1 MKLRIGDKVKFLNEK
16 GGGVIVRLK
25 DSETAVVEDSEGFE
39 IPYLIKYLVPIHNE
53 LVINKDAINIDIEPN
68 KSVEDRVYF
77 IAEMDNEIISKINS
91 IQFYIYNS
99 SSYNLH
105 FTYSI
110 KDGNLF
116 QTLKHGEIG
125 QYQKLAIK
133 KINRRNLP
141 EYNLHKIDLL
151 FYKNTHYPAQLPSA
165 EIIYLGEHLINS
177 NNLIK
182 HHEFQLPIL
191 AFPIKENFMLAN
203 QIKYNLTEYDLERLN
218 KIKEF
223 NPDKKISKPHSSNI
237 SKEKEVDLH
246 IENLLESFKGMTNSQ
261 IIQFQ
266 LRYFQKELENAISNE
281 YQKVI
286 FIHGV
291 GNGRLK
297 QEILAILRNYPE
309 LKIQDAS
316 FKKYGFGA
324 TEVLITKQKLINVE
338 NNS

>member
-1 MKLRIGDKVKFLNEK
+1 MKLRIGDKVTFLNEK

-25 DSETAVVEDSEGFE
+25 DSETAIVESEDGFE
-39 IPYLIKYLVPIHNE
+39 IPYLIKYLVPIHHE
-53 LVINKDAINIDIEPN
+53 LVINKDAVNLDIEPN
-68 KSVEDRVYF
+68 KTIEDRVYF
-77 IAEMDNEIISKINS
+77 VVEMDSEVISHVNS
-91 IQFYIYNS
+91 LQFYIYNS

-105 FTYSI
+105 FTYSV

-141 EYNLHKIDLL
+141 EYTLHKIDLL

-165 EIIYLGEHLINS
+165 EIIHLSEHLINS

-182 HHEFQLPIL
+182 HHEFQHPIL
-191 AFPIKENFMLAN
+191 AFPIKENFMRAN
-203 QIKYNLTEYDLERLN
+203 QIKYHLTEYDVERLK

-223 NPDKKISKPHSSNI
+223 NPDKKVSKSNLSSLL
-237 SKEKEVDLH
+237 SQEKEVDLH
-246 IENLLESFKGMTNSQ
+246 IENLLESYKGMTNAQ
-261 IIQFQ
+261 IIQHQ
-266 LRYFQKELENAISNE
+266 LRIFQKELENGISDNF
-281 YQKVI
+281 KKII

-309 LKIQDAS
+309 LKVQDAS

-324 TEVLITKQKLINVE
+324 TEVIIPEQFFIE
-338 NNS
+338 E

>member
-16 GGGVIVRLK
+16 GGGIIVRLK
-25 DSETAVVEDSEGFE
+25 DAETAIVEGEDGFE

-53 LVINKDAINIDIEPN
+53 LVINKDAINLDIEPN
-68 KSVEDRVYF
+68 KTIEDRVYF
-77 IAEMDNEIISKINS
+77 VAEMDNEIVSHVNN

-177 NNLIK
+177 HNLIK
-182 HHEFQLPIL
+182 HHEFHHPIL
-191 AFPIKENFMLAN
+191 AFPIKENFMRAN
-203 QIKYNLTEYDLERLN
+203 QIKYHLTEYDLERLK

-223 NPDKKISKPHSSNI
+223 NPDKKISKPHSSNLLF
-237 SKEKEVDLH
+237 EKEVDLH
-246 IENLLESFKGMTNSQ
+246 IEHLLESYKGMTNAQ
-261 IIQFQ
+261 IIQHQ
-266 LRYFQKELENAISNE
+266 LRYFQKELENAVSE
-281 YQKVI
+281 ECQKVI

-309 LKIQDAS
+309 LTVQDAS

-324 TEVLITKQKLINVE
+324 TEVIIGKQK
-338 NNS
+338 NNSV

>member
-1 MKLRIGDKVKFLNEK
+1 MKLRIGDKVRFLNEK

-25 DSETAVVEDSEGFE
+25 NIDTAIVEDEDGFE

-53 LVINKDAINIDIEPN
+53 LVINKDAVNLDIEPN
-68 KSVEDRVYF
+68 KTVEDRVYF
-77 IAEMDNEIISKINS
+77 VAEMDNEIISHVNT

-99 SSYNLH
+99 SSYNIH

-141 EYNLHKIDLL
+141 EYTLHKIDLL

-177 NNLIK
+177 HNLIK
-182 HHEFQLPIL
+182 HHEFQHPIL
-191 AFPIKENFMLAN
+191 AFPIKENFMRAN
-203 QIKYNLTEYDLERLN
+203 QIKYHLTEYDVERL
-218 KIKEF
+218 KEIKEF
-223 NPDKKISKPHSSNI
+223 NPDKKVSKSSTHLI
-237 SKEKEVDLH
+237 HEKEIDLH
-246 IENLLESFKGMTNSQ
+246 IEQLLDSYKGMTNAQ
-261 IIQFQ
+261 IIQHQ
-266 LRYFQKELENAISNE
+266 LRVFQKELENAIASNL
-281 YQKVI
+281 KKII

-309 LKIQDAS
+309 LKVQDAS

-324 TEVLITKQKLINVE
+324 TEVNIPEQFIIE
-338 NNS
+338 N

>member
-1 MKLRIGDKVKFLNEK
+1 MKLRIGDKVRFLNEK

-25 DSETAVVEDSEGFE
+25 DVETAIVEGDDGFE

-53 LVINKDAINIDIEPN
+53 LVINKDAVNLDIEPN
-68 KSVEDRVYF
+68 KTVEDRVYF
-77 IAEMDNEIISKINS
+77 VAEMDHEIISQINS

-99 SSYNLH
+99 SSYNIH

-141 EYNLHKIDLL
+141 EYTLHKIDLL

-165 EIIYLGEHLINS
+165 EIIHLGEHLINS
-177 NNLIK
+177 HNLIK
-182 HHEFQLPIL
+182 HHEFHHPIL
-191 AFPIKENFMLAN
+191 AFPIKENFMRAN
-203 QIKYNLTEYDLERLN
+203 QIKYHLTEYDLERL
-218 KIKEF
+218 KEIKEF
-223 NPDKKISKPHSSNI
+223 NPNKKNSKSN
-237 SKEKEVDLH
+237 STHLLYEKEVDLH
-246 IENLLESFKGMTNSQ
+246 IEHLLDSYKGMTNAQ
-261 IIQFQ
+261 IIQYQ
-266 LRYFQKELENAISNE
+266 LKFFQKELENGIAANLKKI
-281 YQKVI
+281 I

-309 LKIQDAS
+309 LTVQDAS

-324 TEVLITKQKLINVE
+324 TEVNIPEQFVLE
-338 NNS
+338 D